1 MVIKQVELQH
11 VCGITSKLPDTGQV
25 EVAFAG
31 KSNVGKSSLINALM
45 NRKSLARTSA
55 QPGKTQTINYYHINE
70 EMYLVDLPGYG
81 YARVSQA
88 ERARWGRLIEQ
99 WFQDPSLMTLGVQIV
114 DARHKPTADDC
125 TMIECFKQ
133 SGKPYI
139 VVANKLDKLK
149 KSEIEP
155 NLLQIRNTLQID
167 ESVKVIPFSAEKKIG
182 REELLSLV
190 TGESFAEDGK

>member
-1 MVIKQVELQH
+1 MNIQNTEFVISAAKKSDFPRDHLPQV
-11 VCGITSKLPDTGQV
+11 VFSRR
-25 EVAFAG
+25 
-31 KSNVGKSSLINALM
+31 SNVGKSSVINCLLG
-45 NRKSLARTSA
+45 RKNFARVGNSREKPPILTTFWWIASSIWWICRDTA
-55 QPGKTQTINYYHINE
+55 
-70 EMYLVDLPGYG
+70 
-81 YARVSQA
+81 YAKVSQA

-149 KSEIEP
+149 KE
-155 NLLQIRNTLQID
+155 RN
-167 ESVKVIPFSAEKKIG
+167 
-182 REELLSLV
+182 
-190 TGESFAEDGK
+190 